1 MIIIKVRERE
11 REREVIGPMENNKKS
26 MGMLV
31 VERDYFCLLSAIPL
45 SMTTEVDKNN
55 DYSQ

>member
-1 MIIIKVRERE
+1 
-11 REREVIGPMENNKKS
+11 MENNKKS